1 MKISVECYSGY
12 RGEETPRAV
21 WIGSRKIEVIDILD
35 RWLSP
40 DHRYFKI
47 RGNDQS
53 VYIIRNDSIT
63 LEWDLT
69 YYMQENPVADS
80 RKDD

>member
-1 MKISVECYSGY
+1 MKISVECYAGY
-12 RGEETPRAV
+12 REEETPRAV

-53 VYIIRNDSIT
+53 IYIIRNDSMT

-69 YYMQENPVADS
+69 YYMYGNPVSDS
-80 RKDD
+80 KKSD

>member
-12 RGEETPRAV
+12 RGEETPRVV
-21 WIGSRKIEVIDILD
+21 WIGSSKIEVIDILD

-47 RGNDQS
+47 RVNDQS

-80 RKDD
+80 RKND

>member
-1 MKISVECYSGY
+1 MKISVECYCGY
-12 RGEETPRAV
+12 RGEGTTRTV
-21 WIGSRKIEVIDILD
+21 CIGSRKIEVTEILD

-53 VYIIRNDSIT
+53 IYIIRNDSIT
-63 LEWDLT
+63 SKWDLT
-69 YYMQENPVADS
+69 YYMQENPLYDS
-80 RKDD
+80 MKSD